1 MKENRAA
8 YDPVNR
14 VILKRLRVSHSA
26 RAKTAD
32 YSDCMNTMLTS
43 IATQKGVCT
52 VSHGRVIIV
61 KAMPRLTTGE
71 RERAVGRLI
80 AGDNA
85 RNIANDMHVHISTIY
100 RLENRLGLTGTTA
113 DRPRSGRPR
122 QTTARQD
129 RVIVRQHLANPF
141 QTARSTA
148 DNTLGRNNRPICDR
162 TVANRLRERGLVC
175 RRPAR
180 GPVLTP
186 RHRQARQQWAQQHL
200 NWTWRRWQHVV
211 FTDESRFCLY
221 HADGRVRVW
230 RRARERFHNAC
241 VLERNPHGGPGL
253 MIWGGIG
260 INQRMGPVFF
270 VNIGPGRGN
279 GVTAVRYINQVLV
292 PHVQPFFQ
300 QHPNAI
306 LQQDNARPHSA
317 RATQDYLQQQ
327 NIPTMQWPSLSP
339 DLNPIEHFW
348 DMLQRE
354 INDVQPPPA
363 NLADLHQAIIQ
374 AWARIPQPAVN
385 RLVHSMRR
393 RCQAVLAARGGH
405 TPY

>member
-1 MKENRAA
+1 
-8 YDPVNR
+8 
-14 VILKRLRVSHSA
+14 
-26 RAKTAD
+26 
-32 YSDCMNTMLTS
+32 
-43 IATQKGVCT
+43 
-52 VSHGRVIIV
+52 
-61 KAMPRLTTGE
+61 
-71 RERAVGRLI
+71 
-80 AGDNA
+80 
-85 RNIANDMHVHISTIY
+85 
-100 RLENRLGLTGTTA
+100 
-113 DRPRSGRPR
+113 
-122 QTTARQD
+122 
-129 RVIVRQHLANPF
+129 
-141 QTARSTA
+141 
-148 DNTLGRNNRPICDR
+148 
-162 TVANRLRERGLVC
+162 
-175 RRPAR
+175 
-180 GPVLTP
+180 
-186 RHRQARQQWAQQHL
+186 
-200 NWTWRRWQHVV
+200 
-211 FTDESRFCLY
+211 
-221 HADGRVRVW
+221 
-230 RRARERFHNAC
+230 
-241 VLERNPHGGPGL
+241 

-327 NIPTMQWPSLSP
+327 NIPTMQWPPLSP

-354 INDVQPPPA
+354 ISDVQPPPA